1 MFETLFSNHYKALLR
16 LEINNILLLN
26 FTIGLRL
33 KDENE
38 NQAKREIEVDEANEI
53 DSGEDDESEADLDEA
68 DYDSQC
74 EKLNIFPSRLH
85 C

>member
-1 MFETLFSNHYKALLR
+1 M
-16 LEINNILLLN
+16 LLN

-38 NQAKREIEVDEANEI
+38 NQAKREIEVDEANEM

-74 EKLNIFPSRLH
+74 EKLNIFLSRLH
-85 C
+85 CLVIIVTIINSNPRRNPCS